1 MNRESTVLFFK
12 DLYKTLKVLPDE
24 EAGVLMRAL
33 FAVANKEDP
42 VLPKGSMA
50 AAVYPLALDQMERL
64 EEYRNKQAQKRI
76 SRNQTESKEEQTRNK
91 TEQTGN
97 KTEQNGTNEEQNGS
111 PYPCPYPYQDIKEN
125 TKEKSTRFT
134 PPTVEEVKAYA
145 SEHGCK
151 IDAERFVD
159 FYASKGWMVGKT
171 KMKDWKAAVRNWA
184 RGKTEGKHF
193 STERDYD
200 RESCNKQFFATGWDE
215 EAI

>member
-24 EAGVLMRAL
+24 EAGALMRAL
-33 FAVANKEDP
+33 FAVANNEDP
-42 VLPKGSMA
+42 NLPEGSMA
-50 AAVYPLALDQMERL
+50 AAVFPLALDQMARL
-64 EEYRNKQAQKRI
+64 EEYRNKQAQRRAKTKV
-76 SRNQTESKEEQTRNK
+76 NQSEPETTKGEPERTETNRTGTESEP
-91 TEQTGN
+91 
-97 KTEQNGTNEEQNGS
+97 NGS
-111 PYPCPYPYQDIKEN
+111 PYPYPYPYQDIKEN
-125 TKEKSTRFT
+125 TKEKSARFT

-200 RESCNKQFFATGWDE
+200 REAYNKQFFSTGWDE
-215 EAI
+215 ETI

>member
-1 MNRESTVLFFK
+1 MSRESTVLFFK
-12 DLYKTLKVLPDE
+12 DLYKTLKVLPCE

-33 FAVANKEDP
+33 FAVANNEDP
-42 VLPKGSMA
+42 NLPEGSMA
-50 AAVYPLALDQMERL
+50 AAVFPLALDQMARL
-64 EEYRNKQAQKRI
+64 EEYRNKQAQRRAKTKVNQSEPEATEGEPERTEKN
-76 SRNQTESKEEQTRNK
+76 RTQTESEP
-91 TEQTGN
+91 
-97 KTEQNGTNEEQNGS
+97 NGS
-111 PYPCPYPYQDIKEN
+111 PYPYPYQDIKEN
-125 TKEKSTRFT
+125 TKEKSARFT
-134 PPTVEEVKAYA
+134 PPTVDEVKAYA

-200 RESCNKQFFATGWDE
+200 REAYNKQFFATGWDE

>member
-24 EAGVLMRAL
+24 EAGALMRAL
-33 FAVANKEDP
+33 FAVANNEDP
-42 VLPKGSMA
+42 NLPEGSMA
-50 AAVYPLALDQMERL
+50 AAVFPLALDQMARL
-64 EEYRNKQAQKRI
+64 EEYRNKQAQRRAKTKV
-76 SRNQTESKEEQTRNK
+76 NQSEPETTKGEPERTETNRTGTESEP
-91 TEQTGN
+91 
-97 KTEQNGTNEEQNGS
+97 NGS
-111 PYPCPYPYQDIKEN
+111 PYPYPYPYQDIKEN
-125 TKEKSTRFT
+125 TKEKSARFT
-134 PPTVEEVKAYA
+134 PPTVDEVKAYA

-184 RGKTEGKHF
+184 RDKAEKKHF

-200 RESCNKQFFATGWDE
+200 RESYNKQFFATGWGE
-215 EAI
+215 EVI

>member
-1 MNRESTVLFFK
+1 MKRESTVLFFK

-24 EAGVLMRAL
+24 EAGALMRAL
-33 FAVANKEDP
+33 FAVANNEDP
-42 VLPKGSMA
+42 NLPEGSMA
-50 AAVYPLALDQMERL
+50 AAVFPLALDQMARL
-64 EEYRNKQAQKRI
+64 EEYRNKQAQRRAKTKV
-76 SRNQTESKEEQTRNK
+76 NQSEPETTKGEPERTETNRTGTESEP
-91 TEQTGN
+91 
-97 KTEQNGTNEEQNGS
+97 NGS
-111 PYPCPYPYQDIKEN
+111 PYPYPYPYQDIKEN
-125 TKEKSTRFT
+125 TKEKSARFT

-200 RESCNKQFFATGWDE
+200 REDYNKQFFATGWGE
-215 EAI
+215 EVI

>member
-33 FAVANKEDP
+33 FAVANNEEP
-42 VLPKGSMA
+42 MLPEGSMA
-50 AAVYPLALDQMERL
+50 AAVFPLALDQMARL
-64 EEYRNKQAQKRI
+64 EEYRNKQAQRRI
-76 SRNQTESKEEQTRNK
+76 RTKVNQSEPEATKGEPERTEKNRAGTESEP
-91 TEQTGN
+91 
-97 KTEQNGTNEEQNGS
+97 NGS
-111 PYPCPYPYQDIKEN
+111 PYPYPYPYQDIKEN
-125 TKEKSTRFT
+125 TKEKSARFT

-145 SEHGCK
+145 SEHGFK

-184 RGKTEGKHF
+184 RGKTEGRHF

-200 RESCNKQFFATGWDE
+200 REAYNKQFFATGWDE